1 MEKIAI
7 FSLTTSKPQ
16 MLTAILKDGALII
29 NEVKP
34 LPASALEQKQKIP
47 PAIAALRKSKF
58 KVLVDEITPTIS
70 AGTGASQVTL
80 KTRHADGR
88 AAIIVGMERY
98 RELKLQK
105 LLSLPQNNKG
115 AFEIPD
121 SIVDT
126 EYNGNGEEVY
136 RVNWQDIRPEHI
148 LMILCC
154 YATVYHNVASAD
166 YVEQMTGTVEK
177 EQKRGILASFLS
189 IIGHEKVKAGTSQ
202 PKTLTGKEV
211 DEDTVIL

>member
-1 MEKIAI
+1 MQKIAI
-7 FSLTTSKPQ
+7 FSLTVSKPQ
-16 MLTAILKDGALII
+16 LMLAALKDGALVIT
-29 NEVKP
+29 EVKP
-34 LPASALEQKQKIP
+34 LSASATEQRKNL
-47 PAIAALRKSKF
+47 PAAIGKLRQNGF
-58 KVLVDEITPTIS
+58 KVLVDEITPMVS

-98 RELKLQK
+98 RELKQQHLV
-105 LLSLPQNNKG
+105 SLPTKNKG

-121 SIVDT
+121 SIVDI

-154 YATVYHNVASAD
+154 FATVYHNVASAD
-166 YVEQMTGTVEK
+166 YVTQMTGAQVK
-177 EQKRGILASFLS
+177 ERKPGLVSSFLA
-189 IIGHEKVKAGTSQ
+189 IINNESKNAGDSQ
-202 PKTLTGKEV
+202 PKSLAGRRISD
-211 DEDTVIL
+211 DEIVL

>member
-126 EYNGNGEEVY
+126 E
-136 RVNWQDIRPEHI
+136 
-148 LMILCC
+148 
-154 YATVYHNVASAD
+154 
-166 YVEQMTGTVEK
+166 
-177 EQKRGILASFLS
+177 
-189 IIGHEKVKAGTSQ
+189 
-202 PKTLTGKEV
+202 
-211 DEDTVIL
+211 

>member
-148 LMILCC
+148 LMVLCC

-177 EQKRGILASFLS
+177 EQKTYSLRSFPLL
-189 IIGHEKVKAGTSQ
+189 GMKKLKQAPPSQ
-202 PKTLTGKEV
+202 SHWLGKKLMK
-211 DEDTVIL
+211 IP